1 MIPSSNLYLKSKVTP
16 AHSRA
21 DVEEMLEK
29 FGVKKFGWKRDE
41 PTESYLMFQRNE
53 DFTGKE
59 RPVTY
64 KVTIP
69 FIEKE
74 VGKRYNKSIEH
85 DEVRSYRILF
95 HVLKAL
101 LLNTDVGM
109 SFEQAFGNYIIIG
122 QLPDGSPMSVGDNIA
137 QSLVNDKIP
146 KLTIQWV
153 LEQKI
158 HLIVHVMVFS
168 SVDSILFLVYY

>member
-1 MIPSSNLYLKSKVTP
+1 MIPKSNLYLKSKVSP

-29 FGVKKFGWKRDE
+29 FGVKRFGWKRDE
-41 PTESYLMFQRNE
+41 PEVSYLMFQRNE
-53 DFTGKE
+53 DFTGESK
-59 RPVTY
+59 PVTY

-74 VGKRYNKSIEH
+74 VGKRYNKSIDY
-85 DEVRSYRILF
+85 DEIRSYRILF

-109 SFEQAFGNYIIIG
+109 SFEQAFGNYIIVG
-122 QLPDGSPMSVGDNIA
+122 QLPDGSPLSVGDSIA
-137 QSLVNDKIP
+137 KTLIEKGLPQ
-146 KLTIQWV
+146 
-153 LEQKI
+153 LEIK
-158 HLIVHVMVFS
+158 
-168 SVDSILFLVYY
+168 